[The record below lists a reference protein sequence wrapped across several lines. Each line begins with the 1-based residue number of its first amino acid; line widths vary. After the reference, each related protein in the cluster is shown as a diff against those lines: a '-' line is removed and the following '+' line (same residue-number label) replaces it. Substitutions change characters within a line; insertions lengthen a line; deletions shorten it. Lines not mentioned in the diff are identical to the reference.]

1 MTQWAHMNL
10 ENSVILPAAR
20 QHLTDDDWRAIG
32 EAFAANGDPRFSA
45 DSDDEFRLL
54 FARILELVPR

>member
-1 MTQWAHMNL
+1 M
-10 ENSVILPAAR
+10 ILPAAR